1 MPLICPEPKTQNFDA
16 VRFTNG
22 LFIPPDVRA
31 ELQRA
36 KEEEKQMVSVKASFE
51 KQLQNER
58 TLKIQVCLSAH
69 AQV

>member
-1 MPLICPEPKTQNFDA
+1 M
-16 VRFTNG
+16 
-22 LFIPPDVRA
+22 RA

-36 KEEEKQMVSVKASFE
+36 KEEEKQMASVKASFE

-69 AQV
+69 TQV